1 MKQQVK
7 HQEYTG
13 IIIANPRKA
22 HKKRNPAAIVSDPQ
36 ILGGTPTLAGSRIP
50 AASLLDY
57 LGEGYTVDEF
67 VEEFEVVTATQCQD
81 ALQQLREALNDG
93 LLIKRSVKI

>member
-7 HQEYTG
+7 HQQYTG
-13 IIIANPRKA
+13 IIIAKPRKQ
-22 HKKRNPAAIVSDPQ
+22 HKQRNPAAIVSDPN

-67 VEEFEVVTATQCQD
+67 VEEFEVVSAAQCQD

-93 LLIKRSVKI
+93 LLIKSL